1 MGVLN
6 IAVHPTWAP
15 LGAQRVL
22 QMVENGFF
30 DAEVA
35 FFRALAGFL
44 VQFGIAGDPKVQAKF
59 DESHGGRGGLPD
71 DPQWLPPGPPG
82 REINGVTRFQKGYLS
97 YAGSCFLLLFFS
109 QQSQLSFN
117 PTLCTSLLLLMLTT
131 SNRCGQEFSRYPTD
145 HGANTKQVL
154 GRRIALGSSMG
165 SIGRRVIL
173 VCHRQN
179 VHEIRGK
186 GISR

>member
-1 MGVLN
+1 MTLVCCQTTLGVLN
-6 IAVHPTWAP
+6 IAVHPAWAP

-30 DAEVA
+30 NSEVA

-97 YAGSCFLLLFFS
+97 YAGWLPPPLRSLSYPLSTIIMLITTPSLFR
-109 QQSQLSFN
+109 L
-117 PTLCTSLLLLMLTT
+117 
-131 SNRCGQEFSRYPTD
+131 D
-145 HGANTKQVL
+145 HQAQA
-154 GRRIALGSSMG
+154 RIPA
-165 SIGRRVIL
+165 VP
-173 VCHRQN
+173 N
-179 VHEIRGK
+179 
-186 GISR
+186 